1 MLLHKDGRYG
11 HGEKMSGFNRP
22 NFIFRIQDSQQLEVR
37 DFRGFT
43 VFAVNSAGDV
53 KRKGRDIKLP

>member
-1 MLLHKDGRYG
+1 
-11 HGEKMSGFNRP
+11 MSGFNRP
-22 NFIFRIQDSQQLEVR
+22 SFIFRIQDSQQLEVR

-43 VFAVNSAGDV
+43 VFAVNSTGDV

>member
-1 MLLHKDGRYG
+1 
-11 HGEKMSGFNRP
+11 MSSFRRP
-22 NFIFRIQDSQQLEVR
+22 AKTLSLGTNETFTVK

-43 VFAVNSAGDV
+43 VFEVNSAGDV